1 MRPPYWVS
9 DNITR
14 DTKTIENGHVYY
26 NGHYTIV
33 ERLGA
38 VGPEVLTL
46 SGVDIAWVEGH
57 LCNLNR

>member
-14 DTKTIENGHVYY
+14 DTKTIENSHVYY
-26 NGHYTIV
+26 DGHCTIV

-38 VGPEVLTL
+38 VGPEVLAL
-46 SGVDIAWVEGH
+46 GCVDVA
-57 LCNLNR
+57 

>member
-14 DTKTIENGHVYY
+14 DTKTIENGHVDYD
-26 NGHYTIV
+26 GHRTIIKG
-33 ERLGA
+33 LGA

-46 SGVDIAWVEGH
+46 CGVDIAWMEGH

>member
-26 NGHYTIV
+26 DGYRTIIKG
-33 ERLGA
+33 LGA

>member
-14 DTKTIENGHVYY
+14 DTKAIKNGHVYY
-26 NGHYTIV
+26 NGHCTIV
-33 ERLGA
+33 EGLGA

-46 SGVDIAWVEGH
+46 CGVDIAWVEGH
-57 LCNLNR
+57 LCNLKR